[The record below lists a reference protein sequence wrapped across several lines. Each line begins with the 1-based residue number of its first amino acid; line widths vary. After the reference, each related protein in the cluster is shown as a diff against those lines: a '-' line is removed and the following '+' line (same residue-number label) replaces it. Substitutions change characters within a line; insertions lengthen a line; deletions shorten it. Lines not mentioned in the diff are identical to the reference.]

1 MAGITTLIRM
11 RMTLF
16 KEPIATRVVSRGK
29 GYCDESSTSIALTA
43 SCLLTFVMHRHM
55 YMYRKRGEEIRHNMK
70 HPIERKMYLSP
81 KDIT

>member
-1 MAGITTLIRM
+1 M

-55 YMYRKRGEEIRHNMK
+55 CMYRKRGEEIRQYMNK
-70 HPIERKMYLSP
+70 HPIERIMHLSR
-81 KDIT
+81 KDVT